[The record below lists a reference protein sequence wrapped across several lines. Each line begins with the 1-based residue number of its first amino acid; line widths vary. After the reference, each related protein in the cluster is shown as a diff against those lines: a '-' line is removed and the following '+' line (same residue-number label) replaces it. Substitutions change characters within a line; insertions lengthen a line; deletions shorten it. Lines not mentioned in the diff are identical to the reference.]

1 MRVVLVLSLV
11 VAAACA
17 PSGPPTR
24 EPDIV
29 GLITIMS
36 DDGHTILVE
45 ERPQE
50 TSGSAKAR
58 ILVTEQTRIWRL
70 GSPITTA
77 TWSDLRVGTGVRAWF
92 DGAVETS
99 YPLGAKGAAI
109 AIDPSAAA
117 PSLYVLSKGAPAVIV
132 TVNGFDAAHVE
143 CNGGAAIRPGADLT
157 LGGRRHAEVER
168 PRPSERARCRSPALA
183 PRHTDGRG
191 HLKRPGPRPLRPL
204 PLGGTRT
211 IDR

>member
-29 GLITIMS
+29 GLITIVS
-36 DDGHTILVE
+36 DAGHTILVE

-157 LGGRRHAEVER
+157 PRLPWEVVVTLRSSGLLLLNERVADLPRWLLVTPTAADISSAPVLG
-168 PRPSERARCRSPALA
+168 PFA
-183 PRHTDGRG
+183 PC
-191 HLKRPGPRPLRPL
+191 P
-204 PLGGTRT
+204 
-211 IDR
+211 